1 MVGAFTAGRGKL
13 AVSFKKG
20 SEGFCTMGGKIE
32 GRFCALISCDKPE
45 QFPVGGGR
53 DDSVSIWWGRTGLVP
68 FWWGCGCRVCFGFC
82 VFPKAG
88 AVSSFSIVRLRR
100 GFFAAAEKGTCRF
113 RRTGFFCSL
122 DPLGFLCAAGYRFS
136 MLFDSLSMR

>member
-32 GRFCALISCDKPE
+32 GRFCVLISCDEPE

-53 DDSVSIWWGRTGLVP
+53 DDSVSIWWGRTGLVHFWRGGDAGFVSVFVYFRKQGRFLP
-68 FWWGCGCRVCFGFC
+68 FPSSGC
-82 VFPKAG
+82 AG
-88 AVSSFSIVRLRR
+88 AFSPLLKREPAIP
-100 GFFAAAEKGTCRF
+100 GEQAFFARWILSAFFAQQGTVF
-113 RRTGFFCSL
+113 RC
-122 DPLGFLCAAGYRFS
+122 FLIPY
-136 MLFDSLSMR
+136 L